1 MPSGIGIA
9 VIVLLV
15 LIAGLVIY
23 FGGLVGVLIMLGVL
37 IVGVVVLFI
46 VGRKMQRKQEDSE
59 STMREGAQ
67 LTSMFVIEK
76 KRCKLKESGLPAI
89 MIEQTPKL
97 LRNSKV
103 STVRAKV
110 GPKFWTFMCD
120 EKAYALIPEKK
131 EVKSK
136 SPCDG
141 CPYGRVSPC
150 IGYCLREIQQRGV
163 RK

>member
-46 VGRKMQRKQEDSE
+46 VGRKMQRKQEDNE

-67 LTSMFVIEK
+67 RILCHI
-76 KRCKLKESGLPAI
+76 
-89 MIEQTPKL
+89 
-97 LRNSKV
+97 
-103 STVRAKV
+103 
-110 GPKFWTFMCD
+110 
-120 EKAYALIPEKK
+120 
-131 EVKSK
+131 
-136 SPCDG
+136 
-141 CPYGRVSPC
+141 
-150 IGYCLREIQQRGV
+150 
-163 RK
+163 